1 MFWIVSKREKAGA
14 ATFGRVSPLRLFGCG
29 EVWGGEGED
38 WIVGGYLDLFRK
50 KVLSGSVWG
59 LCRGFN
65 GSIGMILEEKI
76 PEIIVYIVIGNA
88 HIH

>member
-1 MFWIVSKREKAGA
+1 MAKRNTIYMLAKINGS
-14 ATFGRVSPLRLFGCG
+14 V
-29 EVWGGEGED
+29 
-38 WIVGGYLDLFRK
+38 K
-50 KVLSGSVWG
+50 KVLSGSVWE

>member
-29 EVWGGEGED
+29 EVRGGEGED

-50 KVLSGSVWG
+50 NDAEAD
-59 LCRGFN
+59 CQTRHFY
-65 GSIGMILEEKI
+65 GMIDET
-76 PEIIVYIVIGNA
+76 
-88 HIH
+88 

>member
-29 EVWGGEGED
+29 EVRCGEVWGGEGED

-50 KVLSGSVWG
+50 NDAEAD
-59 LCRGFN
+59 CQTRHFY
-65 GSIGMILEEKI
+65 GMIDET
-76 PEIIVYIVIGNA
+76 
-88 HIH
+88 

>member
-29 EVWGGEGED
+29 EVRCGEVWCGEGED

-50 KVLSGSVWG
+50 NDAEAD
-59 LCRGFN
+59 CQTRHFY
-65 GSIGMILEEKI
+65 GMIDET
-76 PEIIVYIVIGNA
+76 
-88 HIH
+88 